1 MREPSQQDV
10 YWSRAAEQVLGEL
23 ASRPAGLSA
32 AEARNRLRRY
42 GPNALREQS
51 RSAAIWLFLGQLKSP
66 LVLILLFAAG
76 ISASVGEWIDAAI
89 IVTIVL
95 GSAALSFAQEYR
107 ASSAVA
113 RLRARVTA
121 RASVLR
127 DGQPTSVPVAEV
139 VPGDVALLAAGS
151 RVPADGVLLAA
162 NACLI
167 DQAVLTGES
176 FPVEKRTGLKTQN
189 ATLTERTNCLF
200 QGASL
205 RSGTARMLVVETG
218 PHTMFGQIAGRLA
231 LRPPE
236 TEFER
241 GIHRFGAMLTQVMLA
256 LVLGVFAINVFAHK
270 PPIDSLLFAIA
281 LAVGIS
287 PELLPAIISI
297 TLARGAQEMA
307 RHGVIVRRLNAIENF
322 GSIDVLCTDKTGTL
336 TEGAVRLEDATD
348 PQGRPA
354 PEVLRAAMLNAR
366 LQTGLSNPLD
376 AAIADAAARQ
386 GLDLAGAGKLGE
398 IPYDFQRK
406 RMGVIVQA
414 GDAAPQLIVKGAFE
428 HVLAACTQLAAGP
441 AVALGPAERA
451 ELERRFGAWSAAG
464 LRVLGLAARPIEARA
479 EYCPADER
487 DLTLLGFLLFCDP
500 PKPGAA
506 RAISDLAGLGVG
518 IKLITGDNRQVALH
532 TAQAVGLPV
541 ANVLSGAELSA
552 LSDEA
557 LWQRAKRT
565 SLFVDVD
572 PNQKERII
580 LALRKTGHVVGYM
593 GDGINDAPA
602 LHAADVG
609 ISVDTAVDVAKD
621 AADFVLL
628 EQDLGVLRRG
638 IEQGRSTF
646 ANTLKYVFT
655 TTSANFGNMLSMAG
669 ASLFLPFLPLLAKQI
684 LLNNFLSD
692 LPGAAIASDNV
703 DREWVER
710 PQRWDIGFIRRFMAI
725 FGLLSSLFDY
735 LTFGALWLLTRGDA
749 ALFRTGWFVESLLT
763 ELAVALVVR
772 TRQPCYR
779 SRPGRLLWA
788 STLAV
793 ALATLALPYLPSDR
807 LFGFTPLPAP
817 IMALLI
823 AITGLYVLAAELT
836 KRWFYMR
843 FA

>member
-1 MREPSQQDV
+1 
-10 YWSRAAEQVLGEL
+10 
-23 ASRPAGLSA
+23 
-32 AEARNRLRRY
+32 
-42 GPNALREQS
+42 
-51 RSAAIWLFLGQLKSP
+51 
-66 LVLILLFAAG
+66 
-76 ISASVGEWIDAAI
+76 
-89 IVTIVL
+89 
-95 GSAALSFAQEYR
+95 
-107 ASSAVA
+107 
-113 RLRARVTA
+113 
-121 RASVLR
+121 
-127 DGQPTSVPVAEV
+127 
-139 VPGDVALLAAGS
+139 
-151 RVPADGVLLAA
+151 
-162 NACLI
+162 
-167 DQAVLTGES
+167 
-176 FPVEKRTGLKTQN
+176 
-189 ATLTERTNCLF
+189 
-200 QGASL
+200 
-205 RSGTARMLVVETG
+205 
-218 PHTMFGQIAGRLA
+218 
-231 LRPPE
+231 
-236 TEFER
+236 
-241 GIHRFGAMLTQVMLA
+241 
-256 LVLGVFAINVFAHK
+256 
-270 PPIDSLLFAIA
+270 
-281 LAVGIS
+281 
-287 PELLPAIISI
+287 
-297 TLARGAQEMA
+297 
-307 RHGVIVRRLNAIENF
+307 
-322 GSIDVLCTDKTGTL
+322 
-336 TEGAVRLEDATD
+336 
-348 PQGRPA
+348 
-354 PEVLRAAMLNAR
+354 VLRAALLNAR
-366 LQTGLSNPLD
+366 LQTGLVSPLD
-376 AAIADAAARQ
+376 AAIVDAAAHQ
-386 GLDLAGAGKLGE
+386 GIDLAGASKLGE
-398 IPYDFQRK
+398 IPYDFERK
-406 RMGVIVQA
+406 RLGVVARA
-414 GDAAPQLIVKGAFE
+414 GDASPQLIVKGAFE
-428 HVLAACTQLAAGP
+428 HLLAACSRVAAAVPP
-441 AVALGPAERA
+441 AVVKDEGQSTNGHHGDWQRPADNQATVRSPFVFGRSSEASDRAHASSIETSIPLGPAERA
-451 ELERRFGAWSAAG
+451 ELERRFGEWSAAG
-464 LRVLGLAARPIEARA
+464 LRVLGLAARPIEPRA

-500 PKPGAA
+500 PKPDAA
-506 RAISDLAGLGVG
+506 RAIGELAALGVQ
-518 IKLITGDNRQVALH
+518 IKLITGDNRHVAMH
-532 TAQAVGLPV
+532 TAQAVGLP
-541 ANVLSGAELSA
+541 AASVLSGAELSA

-557 LWQRAKRT
+557 LWQRAERT

-710 PQRWDIGFIRRFMAI
+710 PQRWDIGFIRRFMAV